1 MKYKTVFTTPF
12 FEIEAGSASIHDASE
27 EPYYRLTG
35 SDSVICCAMTIEG
48 EFVMIRQYRPNIG
61 QFTLEFPAGTICN
74 DENPIDAA
82 RREFAEETSLKC
94 DFVSLGDYKLMMN
107 RTNIKEHIFFGL
119 NPLIDP
125 FASQESGI
133 EVVLVKRKELIDYSL
148 AGTYKQLAGLGVIQL
163 VSNYLGLDI
172 LREPFDI
179 ILNQYNKK
187 VVYEG

>member
-1 MKYKTVFTTPF
+1 MKYRKVFTTPF
-12 FEIEAGSASIHDASE
+12 FNIEAGSTSNQDITE

-48 EFVMIRQYRPNIG
+48 EFVMIRQYRPNVG
-61 QFTLEFPAGTICN
+61 RFTLELPAGAISN

-94 DFVSLGDYKLMMN
+94 DFVALGDYRLMMN

-119 NPLIDP
+119 NPSINP
-125 FASQESGI
+125 SASQERGI
-133 EVVLVKRKELIDYSL
+133 EVVLVKRTELIKYSL
-148 AGTYKQLAGLGVIQL
+148 SGAYEQLAGLGVIQL
-163 VSNYLGLDI
+163 ASNYLGLDI
-172 LREPFDI
+172 LREPIDI
-179 ILNQYNKK
+179 ILKQFNKR